1 MPRGAPAPTLDQL
14 RPMLLTE
21 RKAIPRD
28 GEWLYEIKY
37 DGYRV
42 LASTGSTARLKSR
55 GGIDAAFP

>member
-14 RPMLLTE
+14 SPMLPAE
-21 RKAIPRD
+21 RKAIPREL
-28 GEWLYEIKY
+28 GWLYEIKFE
-37 DGYRV
+37 GYRV